1 MGIGK
6 ISVSK
11 TSLGIHIGHD
21 SGVSLVKDGVLVNSI
36 CQERLSRLKHDGYDL
51 KFPEKAL
58 NYILSTNQIHEV
70 DNVVYSVC
78 TQHEYEEDY
87 NKFLAYM
94 DDIRKVLGLKVSI
107 KNSINHHTAHVISTY
122 DFFDLK
128 EEAVGLVVDMGGS
141 VFYKNGVKNAV
152 EAHTIFDINQTE
164 VKTLYQYKTPKI
176 PNPIPDNL
184 NIFYSLGAF
193 YENAGLKLNLGS
205 FNTCSGK
212 LMGLAGYGNE
222 KTVKDRWPEPFINI
236 PTSIYNN
243 IVKDDLDGELTLEF
257 KTWDWN
263 DFDFSDIKS
272 DNDKADFSLK
282 VQMEFEKAI
291 MFLVKKAKYLK
302 NCDTLVLAGGC
313 FLNSIV
319 NQKIIDSK
327 IFNNIYIIPATDD
340 SGISIGCAFN
350 GYRKIQ

>member
-1 MGIGK
+1 MDIGK
-6 ISVSK
+6 IFMSNI
-11 TSLGIHIGHD
+11 SLGIHIGHD

-51 KFPEKAL
+51 KFPKKAL
-58 NYILSTNQIHEV
+58 DYILSTNQIHEV
-70 DNVVYSVC
+70 DNIVYSVC
-78 TQHEYEEDY
+78 TQHEYEEDFKTY
-87 NKFLAYM
+87 LDYI
-94 DDIRKVLGLKVSI
+94 DKVREALNLKISI

-122 DFFDLK
+122 DFFGLK

-141 VFYKNGVKNAV
+141 TFYKNGVKNEV

-193 YENAGLKLNLGS
+193 YENAGLKLNLGT

-222 KTVKDRWPEPFINI
+222 KTVQKLWPEPFINI
-236 PTSIYNN
+236 PE
-243 IVKDDLDGELTLEF
+243 DLNEELTSEF
-257 KTWDWN
+257 KTWNWS
-263 DFDFSDIKS
+263 DFDFSNIKTH
-272 DNDKADFSLK
+272 NDMADFSLK
-282 VQMEFEKAI
+282 VQMEFENAI
-291 MFLVKKAKYLK
+291 MFLVRKAKFLK

-340 SGISIGCAFN
+340 SGISIGCAFY
-350 GYRKIQ
+350 GYRKLQ

>member
-11 TSLGIHIGHD
+11 ISLGIHIGHD

-36 CQERLSRLKHDGYDL
+36 CQERLSRLKHDGYDN
-51 KFPEKAL
+51 KFPKKSL
-58 NYILSTNQIHEV
+58 DYILSTTNTQL
-70 DNVVYSVC
+70 DNIDNITYSIC
-78 TQHEYEEDY
+78 TQYDNEEDY
-87 NKFLAYM
+87 NE
-94 DDIRKVLGLKVSI
+94 LKEKLNSIVPI
-107 KNSINHHTAHVISTY
+107 KNTIKHHTAHVISTY
-122 DFFDLK
+122 DFFGLK

-141 VFYKNGVKNAV
+141 IFYKNGVKAGI

-164 VKTLYQYKTPKI
+164 VKTLYQYKTPNK
-176 PNPIPDNL
+176 PGL
-184 NIFYSLGAF
+184 NVMYSLGAF
-193 YENAGLKLNLGS
+193 YECAGDSLELGT

-212 LMGLAGYGNE
+212 LMGLSGYGNE
-222 KTVKDRWPEPFINI
+222 KTVKEKWPESYINI
-236 PTSIYNN
+236 P
-243 IVKDDLDGELTLEF
+243 DDLNGEISF
-257 KTWDWN
+257 KFKNWN
-263 DFDFSDIKS
+263 NDYFSNFPPSFPTSIKS

-282 VQMEFEKAI
+282 IQMEFEKAI

-340 SGISIGCAFN
+340 SGISIGCAFY

>member
-1 MGIGK
+1 MGIGE

-36 CQERLSRLKHDGYDL
+36 CQERLSRLKHDGFDL
-51 KFPEKAL
+51 KFPKKAL
-58 NYILSTNQIHEV
+58 DYILSTTNTQL
-70 DNVVYSVC
+70 DNIDNITYSIC

-87 NKFLAYM
+87 NE
-94 DDIRKVLGLKVSI
+94 LKESVNSVVPI
-107 KNSINHHTAHVISTY
+107 KNSIKHHTAHVISTY
-122 DFFDLK
+122 DFFGLK

-141 VFYKNGVKNAV
+141 IFYKNGEKNGV

-164 VKTLYQYKTPKI
+164 LKTLYQYKTPKI
-176 PNPIPDNL
+176 SSPISDNL
-184 NIFYSLGAF
+184 NTFCSLGAF
-193 YENAGLKLNLGS
+193 YENAGLKLNLGT

-222 KTVKDRWPEPFINI
+222 KTVQKRWPEPFINI
-236 PTSIYNN
+236 PE
-243 IVKDDLDGELTLEF
+243 DLNGELTLKF

-263 DFDFSDIKS
+263 DFDFSNIKTH
-272 DNDKADFSLK
+272 NDMADFSLK
-282 VQMEFEKAI
+282 VQMEFENAI
-291 MFLVKKAKYLK
+291 MFLVKKAKFLK

-340 SGISIGCAFN
+340 SGISIGCAFY
-350 GYRKIQ
+350 GYREL

>member
-36 CQERLSRLKHDGYDL
+36 CQERLSRLKHDGFDL
-51 KFPEKAL
+51 KFPKKAL
-58 NYILSTNQIHEV
+58 DYILSTTNTQL
-70 DNVVYSVC
+70 DNIVYSVC

-87 NKFLAYM
+87 KKYLAYI
-94 DDIRKVLGLKVSI
+94 DDIREKLNLTISI
-107 KNSINHHTAHVISTY
+107 KNLINNHTAHVISTY
-122 DFFDLK
+122 DFFGLK

-141 VFYKNGVKNAV
+141 IFYKNGVKNGV
-152 EAHTIFDINQTE
+152 EAHTIFDINKTE
-164 VKTLYQYKTPKI
+164 VKTLYQYKTPNKTQ
-176 PNPIPDNL
+176 
-184 NIFYSLGAF
+184 YSLGSF
-193 YENAGLKLNLGS
+193 YEKAGQKLELGT

-222 KTVKDRWPEPFINI
+222 KTVQNSWPEPFINI
-236 PTSIYNN
+236 PE
-243 IVKDDLDGELTLEF
+243 DLNEEISFKF
-257 KTWDWN
+257 KTWD
-263 DFDFSDIKS
+263 DFDFSNIKS
-272 DNDKADFSLK
+272 YNDMADFSLK
-282 VQMEFEKAI
+282 VQMEFENAI
-291 MFLVKKAKYLK
+291 MFLVKKAKFLK
-302 NCDTLVLAGGC
+302 NCDTLVLGGGC

-340 SGISIGCAFN
+340 SGISIGCAYY
-350 GYRKIQ
+350 GYRELQ

>member
-1 MGIGK
+1 MDIGK
-6 ISVSK
+6 ISMSNI
-11 TSLGIHIGHD
+11 SLGIHIGHD

-36 CQERLSRLKHDGYDL
+36 CQERLSRLKHDGFDL
-51 KFPEKAL
+51 KFPKKSL
-58 NYILSTNQIHEV
+58 DYILSTTNTQL
-70 DNVVYSVC
+70 DNIDNITYSIC
-78 TQHEYEEDY
+78 TQYNNEEDY
-87 NKFLAYM
+87 NE
-94 DDIRKVLGLKVSI
+94 LKERLNSIVPI
-107 KNSINHHTAHVISTY
+107 KNIINHHTAHVISTY
-122 DFFDLK
+122 DFFGLK

-141 VFYKNGVKNAV
+141 IFYKNEVKDGV
-152 EAHTIFDINQTE
+152 EAHTILDINQTE
-164 VKTLYQYKTPKI
+164 VKTLYQYKTPNKTQ
-176 PNPIPDNL
+176 
-184 NIFYSLGAF
+184 YSLGAF
-193 YENAGLKLNLGS
+193 YEKAGQKLELGT

-212 LMGLAGYGNE
+212 LMGLAGYGNK
-222 KTVKDRWPEPFINI
+222 KTVQNNWPESFINI
-236 PTSIYNN
+236 P
-243 IVKDDLDGELTLEF
+243 DDLKEKISFKF
-257 KTWDWN
+257 KTWEE
-263 DFDFSDIKS
+263 FDFSDIKS

-340 SGISIGCAFN
+340 SGISIGCAFY